1 MSKFRSIRSTP
12 REVLIQL
19 LSCPK
24 DRALSRDLSAL
35 ANLVSCVVGMD
46 APSRVSLQYLQ
57 RNELGKGGQ
66 SSFSRVMNEEKVFVE
81 LIVKPVEPKLG
92 RLANRSPEAILKS
105 FQQQPIGAQEAK
117 LGVGAS
123 Q

>member
-1 MSKFRSIRSTP
+1 MRP
-12 REVLIQL
+12 HEYHY
-19 LSCPK
+19 
-24 DRALSRDLSAL
+24 
-35 ANLVSCVVGMD
+35 N
-46 APSRVSLQYLQ
+46 QYLQ

-81 LIVKPVEPKLG
+81 LIVKTAEPKLG
-92 RLANRSPEAILKS
+92 RLANRSLEAILKS